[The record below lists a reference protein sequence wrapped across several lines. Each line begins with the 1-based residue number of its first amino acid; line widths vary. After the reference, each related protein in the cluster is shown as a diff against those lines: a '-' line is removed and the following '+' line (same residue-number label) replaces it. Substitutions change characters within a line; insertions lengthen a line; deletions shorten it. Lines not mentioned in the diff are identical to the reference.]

1 MGSLTPRLALANI
14 DPMKPDTSGRSY
26 FDPDD
31 APGKRAIVAAA
42 LELFASKGI
51 EGTSVRAIGAAAG
64 LTNPALFRHFS
75 GKEALGLYLFERIFR
90 RFRGSLPAVNESPFA
105 DQLRA
110 TLAAYLRFF
119 DEDLQAAL
127 FLQET
132 LRRFWP
138 QLSATLRRQS
148 LIAHFRALLDV
159 GVAQCVVDAHE
170 DPKLLLAAVLGLL
183 GQLARQLNF
192 NEIPSPAIS
201 HLDAVHR
208 LVLRSLSAPPAMPPA
223 QRRATR

>member
-1 MGSLTPRLALANI
+1 MGSLTEKLATANMSS
-14 DPMKPDTSGRSY
+14 MKQDAPCRTY
-26 FDPDD
+26 LDPDD

-75 GKEALGLYLFERIFR
+75 GKEALGLHLFERIFR

-138 QLSATLRRQS
+138 QLPATLRRQS

-159 GVAQCVVDAHE
+159 GVAQSVVDANE

-183 GQLARQLNF
+183 GQFARQLNF

-201 HLDAVHR
+201 HLEAVHR
-208 LVLRSLSAPPAMPPA
+208 LVLRSLSAQPAMSPSL
-223 QRRATR
+223 RRATR